1 MTGNEVEIR
10 VVGKDATGNLFD
22 RMQAK
27 FAQWLTKLRQ
37 LFAKAGDDSGHM
49 LVDGLWRSADGRL
62 RDVYGRFAKAGEE
75 SGRRFSSGFLGVLSG
90 ITMAMGDIL
99 HKLFTSG
106 IGGALNSASSGPYG
120 WIAGAL
126 LAMAAAAA
134 VAAAALLALA
144 PVVYLVG
151 AAFGAATTAGFGLVA
166 MVGVLML
173 GLGGLGEAWKAYG
186 QKSGGGGAAGAAAA
200 REVKAATD
208 ALADAQRAAQR
219 ASEDVN
225 RARAEETERLEDLS
239 RALAGARL
247 DEEGA
252 SLAILR
258 ARRRLSEARRSGSGL
273 DVAEAELGYR
283 QAVQSLE
290 MVKDRVQDLQQE
302 QDKANEK
309 GVEGSDR
316 VQAALENQARAQRDL
331 ADAATR
337 LSEAGRGGA
346 GGVDKFAE
354 AMGNLSANGQ
364 KLIQTFIGLKPAF
377 DDLKRSV
384 QDRLLAGLDVT
395 FKDLATKWLPELKPM
410 LGGLADSINR
420 MFKGLTAAVSTP
432 KFIADMKVAVGGFG
446 AGMERLGEGIGKL
459 IGGLGRLGAAATP
472 VFLTLMDLVAGTFE
486 NFAKWIEK
494 ADESGSLQSFMEK
507 ASKALRELWT
517 ISGLIID
524 VFGELVK
531 ALMPN
536 SEREG
541 KGFLENTKLFLEG
554 LRDWLADPENK
565 QKIRDWI
572 GEIQDFGDKISDT
585 MNKIDGWVN
594 KIDGWIARFEDLF
607 AVITGANALA
617 KVPTVFD
624 GLKDSFRNALN
635 WIIDRWNALEFKMP
649 GFSIFGQ
656 QVGGGSITTKDIPRF
671 AHGGI
676 GGGLARVA
684 ERGRELIDTPGGM
697 LLAMPHGSTVMPNGA
712 TEAMLGR
719 GGGTVRVQVDL
730 TGADEDLRRRIQ
742 KITKVFGDGNVQ
754 VAFGQA
760 RSSS

>member
-1 MTGNEVEIR
+1 MSANEVEIR
-10 VVGKDATGNLFD
+10 IVGKDATGNLFD

-62 RDVYGRFAKAGEE
+62 RDVYGKFARAGEE
-75 SGRRFSSGFLGVLSG
+75 SGRRFGAGFMAALSG
-90 ITMAMGDIL
+90 VAIAIADLLVRI
-99 HKLFTSG
+99 FSG
-106 IGGALNSASSGPYG
+106 SSGGALGVATSGPYG
-120 WIAGAL
+120 LI
-126 LAMAAAAA
+126 
-134 VAAAALLALA
+134 AAALLALA
-144 PVVYLVG
+144 AAAALAATALLALAPIVYLVG

-173 GLGGLGEAWKAYG
+173 GLGGLGEAWKVYG

-225 RARAEETERLEDLS
+225 RARMEETERLEDLS

-273 DVAEAELGYR
+273 DIAEAQLGYR

-331 ADAATR
+331 ADAAQR
-337 LSEAGRGGA
+337 LSEAGRSGA

-377 DDLKRSV
+377 TDLKLSV

-410 LGGLADSINR
+410 LGGVADSINR
-420 MFKGLTAAVSTP
+420 MFKGLAAAVSTP
-432 KFIADMKVAVGGFG
+432 KFIADMKVAVAGFG
-446 AGMERLGEGIGKL
+446 VGIERLGEGIGSL
-459 IGGLGRLGAAATP
+459 IGGLGRLGAKSTP
-472 VFLTLMDLVAGTFE
+472 VFITLMDLIAGTFE
-486 NFAKWIEK
+486 NFSRWIEK
-494 ADESGSLQSFMEK
+494 ADDSGALDTFMDK
-507 ASKALRELWT
+507 AAKSLRELWT
-517 ISGLIID
+517 ISGLVLD
-524 VFGELVK
+524 LFGELVK
-531 ALMPN
+531 TFLPN

-541 KGFLENTKLFLEG
+541 KGFLENTKLALEG
-554 LRDWLADPENK
+554 MRNWLADPENK
-565 QKIRDWI
+565 KMVRDLVS
-572 GEIQDFGDKISDT
+572 EFQNMGDQISNT
-585 MNKIDGWVN
+585 MNSISSWVDR
-594 KIDGWIARFEDLF
+594 IDGWIAKFEDLL
-607 AVITGANALA
+607 AVITGATALS

-624 GLKDSFRNALN
+624 GLKDSFRSALN
-635 WIIDRWNALEFKMP
+635 WIIDRWNN
-649 GFSIFGQ
+649 FSLTIGGGTFLGQ
-656 QVGGGSITTKDIPRF
+656 QLPSYTLTTKDIPRF

-697 LLAMPHGSTVMPNGA
+697 LLAMPHGSNVIPNGS

-719 GGGTVRVQVDL
+719 GGGTVRVEVDL
-730 TGADEDLRRRIQ
+730 TGGDEDLRRRIQ
-742 KITKVFGDGNVQ
+742 KITKVYGDGNVQ

-760 RSSS
+760 RSA